1 MTSAVRLGFGRHS
14 YFLSD
19 EEVEG
24 ILFYTYIATLV
35 GACASWGARIS
46 IACLLLQFAMT
57 RLWRIT
63 IYTTLCLLIIAFLGF
78 EITFLVQCRPIEALW
93 KPKTEAQCF
102 STEQFSIQI
111 YGSLGTYDRLI
122 PIERGYLLVTC
133 RNLSPTGVAILG
145 DLVCAVLP
153 MLIIRQLSRS
163 AVEKA
168 LVSFL
173 MASGVIASGAVGMK
187 IYYQALCDEESPDS
201 LRQFVPEYLWCRI
214 EEIIIIIAS
223 CAPLLKTPVEKFLHS
238 LGLPKFQN
246 TPRQLNVILPGSTED
261 LFTRENAERKRPDSE
276 QGSAAPSE
284 MQCSNPPLSPQ
295 L

>member
-19 EEVEG
+19 EEVDG

-111 YGSLGTYDRLI
+111 YGSLGTNNRLI
-122 PIERGYLLVTC
+122 PIERDKKKKT
-133 RNLSPTGVAILG
+133 SQKHTPTNKTILG
-145 DLVCAVLP
+145 D
-153 MLIIRQLSRS
+153 
-163 AVEKA
+163 
-168 LVSFL
+168 
-173 MASGVIASGAVGMK
+173 
-187 IYYQALCDEESPDS
+187 
-201 LRQFVPEYLWCRI
+201 
-214 EEIIIIIAS
+214 
-223 CAPLLKTPVEKFLHS
+223 
-238 LGLPKFQN
+238 
-246 TPRQLNVILPGSTED
+246 
-261 LFTRENAERKRPDSE
+261 
-276 QGSAAPSE
+276 
-284 MQCSNPPLSPQ
+284 
-295 L
+295 